1 VISVKLIGA
10 SFVKFV
16 STKKLIMS
24 AKEINLTEKQV
35 KPVVDML
42 NEYLANYHI
51 HYQKLRGCHWNVKGQ
66 NFFTLHL
73 KFEELYTNA
82 QLTID
87 EIAERVLTLGKPP
100 HSRFADYIK
109 ESAIKEIDTIGMG
122 DTAMVEAILDDM
134 TKLIELERDLL
145 EATDN
150 AGDDG
155 SNDMVN
161 RFMQFKEKT
170 IWMLR
175 SFLGKK

>member
-1 VISVKLIGA
+1 MISVKLIGA